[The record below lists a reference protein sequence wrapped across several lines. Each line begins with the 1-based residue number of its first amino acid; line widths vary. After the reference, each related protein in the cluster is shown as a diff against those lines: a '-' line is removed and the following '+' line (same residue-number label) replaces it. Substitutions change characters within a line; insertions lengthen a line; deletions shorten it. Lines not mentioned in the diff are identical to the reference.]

1 MTTLHI
7 SEMGFPPYATNHC
20 TQTLEAIPQGPFVRT
35 LDGRLVFIG
44 TETNHKYKSLIQ
56 GEDINTPTL
65 SMLTCGQEVIVQCM
79 QPLWQ
84 EATTN
89 PVILMRPTT
98 PNNFSAVDTQGEMV
112 PITMETAQNLRLE
125 GDPIPFPVFIRYY
138 PVLKMLVQA
147 FSLEGGQE
155 NYPTKWRLELE
166 EV

>member
-1 MTTLHI
+1 
-7 SEMGFPPYATNHC
+7 
-20 TQTLEAIPQGPFVRT
+20 
-35 LDGRLVFIG
+35 
-44 TETNHKYKSLIQ
+44 
-56 GEDINTPTL
+56 
-65 SMLTCGQEVIVQCM
+65 MLTCGQEVIVQCM

-89 PVILMRPTT
+89 PIILMRPTT